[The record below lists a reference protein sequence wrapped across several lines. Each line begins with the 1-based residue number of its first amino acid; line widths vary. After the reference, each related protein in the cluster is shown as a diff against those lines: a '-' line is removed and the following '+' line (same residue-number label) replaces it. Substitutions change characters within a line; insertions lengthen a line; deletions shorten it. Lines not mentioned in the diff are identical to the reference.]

1 MRSLPSRNIVKDAEE
16 RDVQSY
22 DFFAGFLLKKE
33 EEVPEEERILEEPE
47 AEETEYETLKEE
59 ILEEAREQARHIVR
73 EARQQAELLRE
84 EAFEEGKKAGE
95 QEGIRSAYEEHRK
108 MLNKELRSFQQN
120 FADVIR
126 DVSIQKDKILE
137 KNIDDLKQIS
147 ISIAEKVIHTSIRS
161 SEEIIK
167 RMILAATEKLKKRQW
182 AKIYITKCNTDVNM
196 EVDAEFLESLSHLS
210 DNLKIITMNDGEEGT
225 CIVELPDEVID
236 ASVGTQL
243 ENIKDILNNVRR

>member
-47 AEETEYETLKEE
+47 AEEIEYETLKEE
-59 ILEEAREQARHIVR
+59 ILEEAREQARHIVQ

-167 RMILAATEKLKKRQW
+167 RMILAAT
-182 AKIYITKCNTDVNM
+182 
-196 EVDAEFLESLSHLS
+196 
-210 DNLKIITMNDGEEGT
+210 
-225 CIVELPDEVID
+225 
-236 ASVGTQL
+236 
-243 ENIKDILNNVRR
+243 